1 MQRHVQKEMEAVPS
15 PKPYQ
20 AIKIQPIG
28 MGLWDDPNRQREFFE
43 HATVV
48 MTDFGRC
55 KQVTLELALVR

>member
-1 MQRHVQKEMEAVPS
+1 MQRHVQEEMEAVPS

-28 MGLWDDPNRQREFFE
+28 MGLWDDPDRQREFFE

-55 KQVTLELALVR
+55 K